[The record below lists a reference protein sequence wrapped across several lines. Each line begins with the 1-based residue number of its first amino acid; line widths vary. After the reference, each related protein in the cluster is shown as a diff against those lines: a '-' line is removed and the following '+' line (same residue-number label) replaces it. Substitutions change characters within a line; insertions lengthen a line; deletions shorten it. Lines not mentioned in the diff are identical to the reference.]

1 LKPGEVEFLAKNTSA
16 ALSEFE
22 RISESMGKSVL
33 LRKDPLSLTK
43 RFIHSR
49 NVCFTC
55 APAIFIYLLATQT
68 LHDIFTSDFYFSFL
82 QVLVKNCWQS
92 LDRKWKKL
100 KDNTI

>member
-16 ALSEFE
+16 ALNEFE

-33 LRKDPLSLTK
+33 LRKDPLSQ
-43 RFIHSR
+43 FHSR

-68 LHDIFTSDFYFSFL
+68 LHDIFTIDFYSSFF

-92 LDRKWKKL
+92 LDRKWKRL
-100 KDNTI
+100 KDNAMA